1 MAAAIERRALAGLLA
16 GAILIGFAPIFIRLI
31 DVGYTAA
38 GFWRVFLSLPFLW
51 VLWRRGKRAAGP
63 GAPAASRAPLKGL
76 FIAGLFFALDLAT
89 WHQSIRYTSI
99 ANATL
104 LANLCPIF
112 VTAAGVL
119 LFGERVRAGFV
130 AGLVLA
136 LAGSGLL
143 VASSF
148 SIGPDTVM
156 GDALGVLAAMFY
168 SVYLMQVSRERGRHS
183 AVAVMWWST
192 LASAVLLLP
201 ATLLT
206 GEVFWPQSAQGW
218 AVLFG
223 LALVGQVAGQGLIAW
238 GMAHLSAAFSSV
250 SLLVQPVAAALFAW
264 WLIGESFGPLQALG
278 GVVVLGGIVLCRFA
292 SLPRADALP

>member
-1 MAAAIERRALAGLLA
+1 MSERQALAALLA
-16 GAILIGFAPIFIRLI
+16 GAVLIGFAPIFVRLI

-38 GFWRVFLSLPFLW
+38 AFWRVFLSLPFLAL
-51 VLWRRGKRAAGP
+51 LWLRERGSARRRHESPP
-63 GAPAASRAPLKGL
+63 GAPLKGL
-76 FIAGLFFALDLAT
+76 LIAGFFFALDLGT
-89 WHQSIRYTSI
+89 WHQSIRHTSV

-104 LANLCPIF
+104 LANLCPVF

-119 LFGERVRAGFV
+119 LFGERVRAGFI

-136 LAGSGLL
+136 LGGSALL
-143 VASSF
+143 IASSF
-148 SIGPDTVM
+148 SIGPKTVL
-156 GDALGVLAAMFY
+156 GDGLGVLAAVFY
-168 SVYLMQVSRERGRHS
+168 SVYLMQVSRERIRHS
-183 AVAVMWWST
+183 AAAVMWWST
-192 LASAVLLLP
+192 LSSTAFLLP
-201 ATLLT
+201 AALLT

-223 LALVGQVAGQGLIAW
+223 LALVGQVAGQGLIAL

-264 WLIGESFGPLQALG
+264 WLLGEAFGPLQAIG
-278 GVVVLGGIVLCRFA
+278 GAIVLGGIVLCRLA